1 MEYVDIIFSGVN
13 KKDIDNLIKN
23 KFKICRDKIVRSHF
37 YTEGNGDFEYSDEF
51 DLEKYFAEERTC
63 NMFVSRLQLNR
74 TYSNVLVII
83 TSDKADTDVTL
94 NISANQFESGNIELL
109 RDYLKSSFSQY
120 DVKLE
125 FSDE

>member
-1 MEYVDIIFSGVN
+1 MEYVDIIFSGIN

-23 KFKICRDKIVRSHF
+23 KFEIGRDKILRSHF
-37 YTEGNGDFEYSDEF
+37 YTEENGDFEYSDEI
-51 DLEKYFAEERTC
+51 DLKKYFAEERTC
-63 NMFVSRLQLNR
+63 NMFVSSLQFNK
-74 TYSNVLVII
+74 TYSKVLVII
-83 TSDKADTDVTL
+83 TSDKTDTNVTL
-94 NISANQFESGNIELL
+94 NISADQFESGDIELL

>member
-23 KFKICRDKIVRSHF
+23 KFDICRDKIIRSHF
-37 YTEGNGDFEYSDEF
+37 YTEENGDFEYSDEIDF
-51 DLEKYFAEERTC
+51 KKYFAENRTC
-63 NMFVSRLQLNR
+63 NMLLSRLQLNKI
-74 TYSNVLVII
+74 YSKVLMII
-83 TSDKADTDVTL
+83 TSDKTDTNVAL
-94 NISANQFESGNIELL
+94 NISANQFESGDIELL
-109 RDYLKSSFSQY
+109 RDYLTLSFSQY

>member
-23 KFKICRDKIVRSHF
+23 KFNICRDKIIRSHF
-37 YTEGNGDFEYSDEF
+37 YTEENGDFEYSDEI
-51 DLEKYFAEERTC
+51 DLEKYFAGERTC
-63 NMFVSRLQLNR
+63 NMFLSRLQLNKI
-74 TYSNVLVII
+74 YSKVLIII

-94 NISANQFESGNIELL
+94 NISADQFESGDIELL

-120 DVKLE
+120 YVKHE